1 MPGIFTCH
9 CHLLLGIFL
18 LRYSAPVDPQ
28 PLCKAG
34 VPLDVQ
40 FGDLL
45 GGRLVIHVG
54 RPHLAKR
61 PKNKPIR
68 ISLELLQWVLLKI
81 GYFVFMSIF
90 L

>member
-1 MPGIFTCH
+1 MSLSFAARLI
-9 CHLLLGIFL
+9 L

-45 GGRLVIHVG
+45 GGKACDTCWPPTSG
-54 RPHLAKR
+54 KATK
-61 PKNKPIR
+61 KQTYQ
-68 ISLELLQWVLLKI
+68 ISLELLQRVLLKI

>member
-1 MPGIFTCH
+1 MSLSSATRLI
-9 CHLLLGIFL
+9 L

-28 PLCKAG
+28 PPCKAG
-34 VPLDVQ
+34 VLLDVQ

-45 GGRLVIHVG
+45 GGRIVINVG

-61 PKNKPIR
+61 PKNNPIR

-81 GYFVFMSIF
+81 EYFVFMSIF